1 MQNKSNNP
9 KNENKSNNPKDQTFE
24 MLHFLVCWQGGFAYC
39 NVVAEKTIVK
49 SLETQIKT
57 HSTKAMF

>member
-1 MQNKSNNP
+1 MQNKR
-9 KNENKSNNPKDQTFE
+9 NNPKDQTFE